1 LTLHKGGGHVKAESG
16 SSLFERG
23 AAMVQRKMIPAY
35 GGYNIAVATEQMH
48 DGNWAAVA
56 TVTQS
61 TSTAQR
67 NIDLPVPKERF
78 ATEADAENFAVRMAK
93 EWIEKNMPSE
103 HTESL

>member
-1 LTLHKGGGHVKAESG
+1 VKAESG
-16 SSLFERG
+16 SSSSSEEDV
-23 AAMVQRKMIPAY
+23 MVQRKIIPAY

-61 TSTAQR
+61 TGTAQR
-67 NIDLPVPKERF
+67 NIDLPVSKERF

>member
-1 LTLHKGGGHVKAESG
+1 
-16 SSLFERG
+16 
-23 AAMVQRKMIPAY
+23 MVQRKMIPAY

-61 TSTAQR
+61 TGTAQR

-93 EWIEKNMPSE
+93 KWIEKNIPSE
-103 HTESL
+103 HPEK